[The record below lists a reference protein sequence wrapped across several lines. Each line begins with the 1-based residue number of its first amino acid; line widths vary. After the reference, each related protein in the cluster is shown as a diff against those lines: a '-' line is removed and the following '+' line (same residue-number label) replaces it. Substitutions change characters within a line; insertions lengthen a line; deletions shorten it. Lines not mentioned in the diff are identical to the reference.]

1 MYPLM
6 QTNIINFRDLALI
19 MFQKDIKNMI
29 NIVLL
34 PLSLGAS
41 LDPIEFFKKEE
52 LRSPTS
58 KAVTQF
64 VFEIA
69 NATESLE
76 NEGYDTSRLLMIIS
90 VKLSLQKIFLCR
102 YRCRS
107 FQRSPC
113 RIQWAPYHREKI

>member
-90 VKLSLQKIFLCR
+90 VKLESTKNILMQISLPEFPEEPLPDPVGPL
-102 YRCRS
+102 S
-107 FQRSPC
+107 
-113 RIQWAPYHREKI
+113 